1 MDQADRLRAISSTKG
16 SSTRVISIT
25 SGKGGVGKTNVAV
38 NTAILMSQKG
48 LKVLLIDADI
58 GLANAALMM
67 GINSQKTIDDIMFAQ
82 ASIFDVFVKTPYGF
96 DLLPS
101 SSGVRKMLSMDN
113 FSQRVLFDHLK
124 GAMGEYDVVIF
135 DTSPGLGDHVLN
147 FNASAHDIVVVTH
160 PEPTALM
167 DAYALIKVLSEE
179 RKEKYFKLL
188 INRSRSL
195 ADGLD
200 AFKKITDVTDQFLN
214 ISIDFLGSIPEDPA
228 VSDAVRMQRPTVIK
242 SPKSMFAVALDRVS
256 DKLLSSVKRSKSSFL
271 WNNEEKRVG
280 S

>member
-1 MDQADRLRAISSTKG
+1 MDQADRLRAISSSKG
-16 SSTRVISIT
+16 STTRVISVT

-38 NTAILMSQKG
+38 NTAILMVQKG

-67 GINSQKTIDDIMFAQ
+67 GLNSAKTIDDIMFGQ
-82 ASIFDVFVKTPYGF
+82 SSFFDVFVKTPYGF

-124 GAMGEYDVVIF
+124 GAMSEYDIVIF
-135 DTSPGLGDHVLN
+135 DTAPGLGDHVLN

-167 DAYALIKVLSEE
+167 DAYALIKVLAEE

-200 AFKKITDVTDQFLN
+200 AFKKITEVSDQFLN
-214 ISIDFLGSIPEDPA
+214 ISIDFLGSVPEDPS
-228 VSDAVRMQRPTVIK
+228 VSDAVRAQKPAVIR
-242 SPKSMFAVALDRVS
+242 SPRSIFAVALDRAS
-256 DKLLSSVKRSKSSFL
+256 DKLLSSVKRQKASFL
-271 WNNEEKRVG
+271 WDNGEKRVG

>member
-1 MDQADRLRAISSTKG
+1 MDQADRLRAISSSKG
-16 SSTRVISIT
+16 GATRVISVT

-38 NTAILMSQKG
+38 NTAILMGAKG
-48 LKVLLIDADI
+48 LRVLLIDADI
-58 GLANAALMM
+58 GLANAALML
-67 GINSQKTIDDIMFAQ
+67 GINNAKTIDDIMFGQ
-82 ASIFDVFVKTPYGF
+82 SSIFDVFVKTPFGF

-101 SSGVRKMLSMDN
+101 SSGVRKMLAMDN

-124 GAMGEYDVVIF
+124 GAMTEYDVVIF
-135 DTSPGLGDHVLN
+135 DTAPGLGDHVLN

-179 RKEKYFKLL
+179 RKEKHFKLL
-188 INRSRSL
+188 VNRSRSL

-200 AFKKITDVTDQFLN
+200 AFKKITDVADQFLS
-214 ISIDFLGSIPEDPA
+214 ISIDFLGSIPEDPS
-228 VSDAVRMQRPTVIK
+228 VSDAVRAQRPAVIK
-242 SPKSMFAVALDRVS
+242 SPKSMFGVALDRIS
-256 DKLLSSVKRSKSSFL
+256 DKLLSSAKRQKSSFL
-271 WNNEEKRVG
+271 WDNDEKRVG

>member
-16 SSTRVISIT
+16 TSTRVISVT

-67 GINSQKTIDDIMFAQ
+67 GVKNEKTIDDVMFGQ
-82 ASIFDVFVKTPYGF
+82 SSIFDVFVTTPYGF

-101 SSGVRKMLSMDN
+101 SSGVRKMLAMDN

-135 DTSPGLGDHVLN
+135 DTAPGLGDHVLN
-147 FNASAHDIVVVTH
+147 FNASAHDIIVVTH

-167 DAYALIKVLSEE
+167 DAYALIKVLAEE
-179 RKEKYFKLL
+179 RKEKHFKLL
-188 INRSRSL
+188 VNRSRSL

-200 AFKKITDVTDQFLN
+200 AFRKLTEVSDQFLN
-214 ISIDFLGSIPEDPA
+214 ISVDFLGSIPEDPA
-228 VSDAVRMQRPTVIK
+228 VSDAVRLQKPVVAK
-242 SPKSMFAVALDRVS
+242 APKSMFAVALDRAS

-271 WNNEEKRVG
+271 WDNAEKRVG

>member
-1 MDQADRLRAISSTKG
+1 MDQADRLRAISSSKG
-16 SSTRVISIT
+16 TSTRVISVT

-38 NTAILMSQKG
+38 NTAILMSAKG

-67 GINSQKTIDDIMFAQ
+67 GLKSEKTIDDIMFGH
-82 ASIFDVFVKTPYGF
+82 ASIFDVFVSTPYGF

-101 SSGVRKMLSMDN
+101 SSGVRKMLTMDN

-124 GAMGEYDVVIF
+124 GAMNEYDIVIF
-135 DTSPGLGDHVLN
+135 DTAPGLGDHVLN

-167 DAYALIKVLSEE
+167 DAYALIKVLAEE
-179 RKEKYFKLL
+179 RKEKHFKLL
-188 INRSRSL
+188 VNRSRSL

-200 AFKKITDVTDQFLN
+200 AFKKITEVSDQFLN

-228 VSDAVRMQRPTVIK
+228 VSDAVRAQKPAVIK
-242 SPKSMFAVALDRVS
+242 SPKSMFGVALDRAS
-256 DKLLSSVKRSKSSFL
+256 DKLLSSVKRQKASFL
-271 WNNEEKRVG
+271 WDNGEKRVG